1 VKIVLDAC
9 VLYPARLREILLGV
23 ANAGLFTPL
32 WSARILEEWA
42 RATRK
47 IGPAAEVEARLALA
61 DACRDFPRAM
71 VQAAPAVEARL
82 VLPDDNDVHVLAVAI
97 AAGADA
103 ICTFNAR
110 DFPRH
115 VLAGEGIAR
124 RDPDGLLWEFWSHH
138 PELVGVVVEQARLT
152 AERFSGVEKPLRG
165 FLKKAGLPRL
175 GKAMV
180 GPS

>member
-23 ANAGLFTPL
+23 AGAGLFTPL

-47 IGPAAEVEARLALA
+47 IGPAAEVEARVAVGQVMA
-61 DACRDFPRAM
+61 DFPRAM
-71 VQAAPAVEARL
+71 VQAVPAVEARL
-82 VLPDDNDVHVLAVAI
+82 VLPDDNDVHVLAVAV
-97 AAGADA
+97 ASGADA
-103 ICTFNAR
+103 IMTFNAQ

-115 VLAGEGIAR
+115 VLAAEGIAR
-124 RDPDGLLWEFWSHH
+124 RDPDGFLWEMWSHH
-138 PELVGVVVEQARLT
+138 EAVVAAVVEEARLT
-152 AERFSGVEKPLRG
+152 AERFSGTEKPLRG

-175 GKAMV
+175 GKAMA
-180 GPS
+180 S